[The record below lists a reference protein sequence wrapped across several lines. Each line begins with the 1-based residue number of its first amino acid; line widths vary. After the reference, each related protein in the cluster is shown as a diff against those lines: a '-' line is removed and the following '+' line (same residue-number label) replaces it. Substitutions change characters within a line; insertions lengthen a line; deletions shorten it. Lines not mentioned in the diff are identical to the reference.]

1 MRRVRL
7 AVVLLSALALSA
19 ALVAQEKKPAAA
31 AAPAEKTVT
40 QLISEGQF
48 QAAIDKGLPTVEAGT
63 ADLGMYLNLGTAYL
77 NLKDYAKAQE
87 MYERASVLDPAS
99 TLPYVDLAAVFDAQ
113 GLEDKAMEALSK
125 AAVLDPAEGEKLFNY
140 AYDKG
145 SAYYEKQDYPKAEPL
160 MRKAAEMKP
169 EDFPANL
176 GLAQC
181 LEFQKKYADAVPF
194 FQKAVTLLPADDIK
208 RPALMIKVAKCQYFG
223 KLYAEAVA
231 SAEKLLELRPN
242 DEQAL
247 MFRAASYVALNDC
260 AKAVP
265 AVESFLAISKN
276 DNTRMPLMKAM
287 AKCQYDQKKYK
298 DAVASYEKVL
308 ALNGSDEDALLNAG
322 NSYLQLKNNPKALAC
337 FKKLAA
343 VAKDPTLK
351 ANAQKNVKSLGG

>member
-7 AVVLLSALALSA
+7 AVALLSALALSA

-31 AAPAEKTVT
+31 APVEKTVSQMVT
-40 QLISEGQF
+40 AGEF
-48 QAAIDKGLPTVEAGT
+48 QAAIDKGLPTVDAGT
-63 ADLGMYLNLGTAYL
+63 ADLGMYCNLGTAYL
-77 NLKDYAKAQE
+77 GLKDYAKAQE

-99 TLPYVDLAAVFDAQ
+99 TVPYDGLAAVFHEMGQD
-113 GLEDKAMEALSK
+113 DKAMEALSK
-125 AAVLDPAEGEKLFNY
+125 AAVLDPAESEKLFNF
-140 AYDKG
+140 AFDIG
-145 SAYYEKQDYPKAEPL
+145 NGYYEKQDYAKAEPL
-160 MRKAAEMKP
+160 MRKAAEMKA

-223 KLYAEAVA
+223 KLYAESVA

-247 MFRAASYVALNDC
+247 MFRAASYVALSDC

-276 DNTRMPLMKAM
+276 DNTRLPLLKAM
-287 AKCQYDQKKYK
+287 AKCQYDQKKFK
-298 DAVASYEKVL
+298 DAAATYEKVL
-308 ALNGSDEDALLNAG
+308 ALNGSDEDALLYGG
-322 NSYLQLKNNPKALAC
+322 NSYIQLKNNPKALAC

-343 VAKDPTLK
+343 VTKDPTLK
-351 ANAQKNVKSLGG
+351 SSAQKNVKSLGG